1 MKKTILI
8 LIATSAVLFA
18 DQCADAFTKIQY
30 KKAYQLKYLQNDM
43 YEEELKVAREMQNLA
58 VTASIEC
65 AKDEEKAKAE
75 KYLKALRTIIMVVEE
90 NLAQP
95 RF

>member
-8 LIATSAVLFA
+8 LIATSAVLFG
-18 DQCADAFTKIQY
+18 DQCVDAFTKIQY

-43 YEEELKVAREMQNLA
+43 YEEELKVAKEMQNLA

-65 AKDEEKAKAE
+65 AKDEDKAKAE
-75 KYLKALRTIIMVVEE
+75 KYLKALRKIIIIVEE
-90 NLAQP
+90 NLGEP

>member
-43 YEEELKVAREMQNLA
+43 YEEELKVAKEMQNLA

-65 AKDEEKAKAE
+65 AKDEDKAKAE
-75 KYLKALRTIIMVVEE
+75 KYLKALRKIIIIVEE
-90 NLAQP
+90 NLGEP